1 MKHKYE
7 QTASKSI
14 KETESVGGLERHM
27 RTVCL
32 TGWTETLPPP
42 PPLIHP
48 PNDVWPVREKQPNY
62 IQDYKAFV
70 RGFLSVQHPAKQ

>member
-7 QTASKSI
+7 QTASQSI
-14 KETESVGGLERHM
+14 KETESAEGLERHM

-42 PPLIHP
+42 PTP
-48 PNDVWPVREKQPNY
+48 PNDVWPVRETQPNY

-70 RGFLSVQHPAKQ
+70 RGFLSVQHPEKQ